1 MTAASSVPTAP
12 AAAMAAAVAADTWLR
27 RFRALLV
34 AVLGGTVAGIGAL
47 AFFTSFEAITAYAR
61 RSGGIAPEHAFAVP
75 LLVDSFIVVATGA
88 DLWFATTAKQRRLWE
103 VCWPK
108 ALLAGAAGVSFVL
121 NIAHAGQHGWAA
133 RGVAAIPP
141 AALVLGVE
149 LLMLVLRRATTI
161 RTERLAAALTVPPEA
176 AAEPEAQSV
185 TLERSTRALPP
196 APGRRN
202 STPRSRR
209 NPRGGTAAAEQ
220 PAAPPA
226 EPQWRNTTGG
236 TATPEPSSRYAQAC
250 AWVRAE
256 RAAGRHPTGTDVAAK
271 FGIST
276 GLGRRAIR
284 DADAGV
290 ADAGARA
297 AEPAHQPQPTDQ
309 ALRLVGDRPAP
320 YPASAPPAA
329 QGGAP

>member
-1 MTAASSVPTAP
+1 MIASAAPATH
-12 AAAMAAAVAADTWLR
+12 AAAMAAAVAADKWLT

-47 AFFTSFEAITAYAR
+47 AFYTSFEAVKAYAKT
-61 RSGGIAPEHAFAVP
+61 SHGIDPKHAWAVP

-88 DLWFATTAKQRRLWE
+88 DLWFSTTKQQRRLWE
-103 VCWPK
+103 VWWPK

-149 LLMLVLRRATTI
+149 LLMLVLRRATAI
-161 RTERLAAALTVPPEA
+161 RAERLAAALAVPPDA
-176 AAEPEAQSV
+176 AAKPGARSV
-185 TLERSTRALPP
+185 TLERNTPALPP
-196 APGRRN
+196 RKPNSPPRPKRNTPGG
-202 STPRSRR
+202 TPRV
-209 NPRGGTAAAEQ
+209 EQ
-220 PAAPPA
+220 PAAPQA
-226 EPQWRNTTGG
+226 EQQGRNTTDG

-256 RAAGRHPTGTDVAAK
+256 RAAGRHPTGTQVARR
-271 FGIST
+271 FGVSS

-284 DADAGV
+284 DADA
-290 ADAGARA
+290 DPA
-297 AEPAHQPQPTDQ
+297 AEPAHPPPPTTV
-309 ALRLVGDRPAP
+309 AGRVGGDRSAPDPAP
-320 YPASAPPAA
+320 ALPAA
-329 QGGAP
+329 QGGEP